1 MISRSILMA
10 LLVLWDPID
19 MLKDYQIEA
28 IEELAQE
35 ELREEEFR
43 RRVEERK
50 KQLRERNNLPWLKRM
65 FPFI

>member
-1 MISRSILMA
+1 
-10 LLVLWDPID
+10 
-19 MLKDYQIEA
+19 MLHKDEIEA
-28 IEELAQE
+28 IEKLAKE